1 MREGASGKGR
11 DDVSPPP
18 LYKTT
23 AIIWS
28 EFSGE
33 EVELEH
39 LAREATDGEA
49 YCSGYRSERVEKPE
63 SDPAWDGTEFFG
75 VEE

>member
-1 MREGASGKGR
+1 MCEGTSRKGR
-11 DDVSPPP
+11 DDGSSPP

-39 LAREATDGEA
+39 LAREATNGEA
-49 YCSGYRSERVEKPE
+49 YCSRYRSERVGRPE